1 MRPIWTVVTFFP
13 VLVTFPAAPSL
24 RMPSDSTAGRP
35 SPTPAEATLA
45 QKSHL
50 AFTAGVLCE
59 HCHVRP
65 LMGLAEG
72 GVRYQPVLDLLTD
85 ESTGVAYM
93 VKS

>member
-1 MRPIWTVVTFFP
+1 M
-13 VLVTFPAAPSL
+13 
-24 RMPSDSTAGRP
+24 
-35 SPTPAEATLA
+35 
-45 QKSHL
+45 
-50 AFTAGVLCE
+50 
-59 HCHVRP
+59 RP